1 MTEPTSYYDWER
13 SFKNKS
19 ARKSQPSPEDEP
31 IEAVGLTRAQF
42 KRFMQ
47 KWKAQNKQ

>member
-19 ARKSQPSPEDEP
+19 ARKLHPSPEDEP
-31 IEAVGLTRAQF
+31 IETLGLTRAQF
-42 KRFMQ
+42 KIFLQ
-47 KWKAQNKQ
+47 NWKAQNEQ